1 MVEFTSAQRIA
12 SLMAR
17 LRLMV
22 EEIEPALT
30 VLIRDPV
37 TTRAFHE
44 EVLKDKEGLGGILL
58 RIEARELSQFQVEEA
73 EIRAAAV
80 RGKAAPHG

>member
-44 EVLKDKEGLGGILL
+44 EVL
-58 RIEARELSQFQVEEA
+58 
-73 EIRAAAV
+73 
-80 RGKAAPHG
+80 